1 MKKCILCSNNSIRD
15 LGKKRIL
22 GKYDVNYYQ
31 CLYCGLVYT
40 EKPYW
45 LDEAYSL
52 AINMYDTGVLVR
64 NFQCATTVRMILDK
78 YYDSNIRALD
88 YGGGYG
94 IFVRLMRDRGFD
106 FRWYDKY
113 AEPLVCKGF
122 EWRDEK
128 IDLLTCFEC
137 FEHMDTPK
145 EDIDRL
151 VNISSEI
158 IFSTDLYSDGYE
170 IKGDDWF
177 YYGLQHGQHVTFYSK
192 VTLEYIAQKYGLKYY
207 SVGQLHWFTKNKIS
221 QNRINMLIK
230 RNNLLN
236 SILKIDYKNSN
247 KDNQS
252 LLQK

>member
-1 MKKCILCSNNSIRD
+1 
-15 LGKKRIL
+15 
-22 GKYDVNYYQ
+22 
-31 CLYCGLVYT
+31 
-40 EKPYW
+40 
-45 LDEAYSL
+45 
-52 AINMYDTGVLVR
+52 
-64 NFQCATTVRMILDK
+64 
-78 YYDSNIRALD
+78 
-88 YGGGYG
+88 
-94 IFVRLMRDRGFD
+94 
-106 FRWYDKY
+106 
-113 AEPLVCKGF
+113 
-122 EWRDEK
+122 
-128 IDLLTCFEC
+128 
-137 FEHMDTPK
+137 MDTPK

-221 QNRINMLIK
+221 QNRTNMLNK

-252 LLQK
+252 LLQN